1 MDNKLLFYTF
11 IGLIQGLEP
20 KYIIRLARLGDIEIE
35 VTQNDIVSIAYL
47 RFGQR
52 SVVVRVYV
60 DNESY
65 TFEEMKP
72 IAEYAVMKA
81 MKDNLQNVDLSN
93 VFVDLKPKRKSSYG
107 Y

>member
-1 MDNKLLFYTF
+1 MDNKLLFYMFT
-11 IGLIQGLEP
+11 GLVQGLEP
-20 KYIIRLARLGDIEIE
+20 KYIIRLARLGDIETE
-35 VTQNDIVSIAYL
+35 VIQNGIISIAYV

-52 SVVVRVYV
+52 SVAVQVYV

-81 MKDNLQNVDLSN
+81 MKDNLQGVDLNN
-93 VFVDLKPKRKSSYG
+93 VFVDLKPKKSNYNF
-107 Y
+107 

>member
-1 MDNKLLFYTF
+1 M
-11 IGLIQGLEP
+11 
-20 KYIIRLARLGDIEIE
+20 
-35 VTQNDIVSIAYL
+35 SIAYL

-65 TFEEMKP
+65 TFEKMKP
-72 IAEYAVMKA
+72 VAEYAVMKA
-81 MKDNLQNVDLSN
+81 MKDNLQNIDLSN